1 MNKIHKKHR
10 NYLIISILAVLFS
23 VNIAFGQDENTHS
36 EEHKEESGV
45 NITEL
50 IMHHIQDAHEWH
62 LFTTGEG
69 TADEHHVS
77 IPLPVI
83 LYTEN
88 GLEMFMSSAFHHE
101 SVEMG
106 GHKIPAHGNYVNHH
120 EHIYYKDT
128 FHLNAEGHAEGAAPL
143 DFSLTKNTVS
153 MMFSAVLL
161 LLIFLT
167 VASKYKKNNTTQA
180 PKGIQALFE
189 PLIEY
194 MIEEVI
200 RPNIGEKKYAKFAP
214 YILTLFFFVWFNNM
228 LGLLPTGANTSGNIA
243 FTMTLAAF
251 TLIVTNISGN
261 LNYWRHIFA
270 MPGVPPIMW
279 IILTP
284 IELISILIKPFA
296 LMIRLFANMV
306 AGHSL
311 ILSLTGLTF
320 LAGVWWVG
328 IPVSAFVLP
337 MMMLEVFVA
346 LLQAYIFATLSA
358 LFIGQAVAEHH

>member
-1 MNKIHKKHR
+1 MNKIHRKYR
-10 NYLIISILAVLFS
+10 NFLIISVLAVIFS
-23 VNIAFGQDENTHS
+23 ANFAFAQAEHEHEG
-36 EEHKEESGV
+36 EHKEESGV

-50 IMHHIQDAHEWH
+50 IMHHIQDSHEWH

-69 TADEHHVS
+69 TAEEHHVS
-77 IPLPVI
+77 IPLPII
-83 LYTEN
+83 LYTEQ
-88 GLEMFMSSAFHHE
+88 GLDVFMSSAFHHQSAE
-101 SVEMG
+101 VA
-106 GHKIPAHGNYVNHH
+106 GHKVPAYQNYINYH

-128 FHLNAEGHAEGAAPL
+128 FHLNAEGHAQGKAPL
-143 DFSLTKNTVS
+143 DFSITKNATS
-153 MMFSAVLL
+153 MMISAFLL
-161 LLIFLT
+161 LFVFLS
-167 VASKYKKNNTTQA
+167 VAKAYKRNPKQA

-194 MIEEVI
+194 MIDEVI

-214 YILTLFFFVWFNNM
+214 FILTLFFFVWFNNM
-228 LGLLPTGANTSGNIA
+228 LGLVPTGANTSGNIA

-251 TLIVTNISGN
+251 TLIVTNVSAN
-261 LNYWRHIFA
+261 MNYWRHIFA

-279 IILTP
+279 LILTP

-337 MMMLEVFVA
+337 MMLLEVFVA

-358 LFIGQAVAEHH
+358 LFIGQAVAEAH